1 VGAFGAMAE
10 YTESQQDVS
19 RVVATGTRRGT
30 VDSDAWQFAV
40 SYFLTGE
47 EASFK
52 GFQPK
57 TRFSPGEGTWGA
69 FEVKAR
75 VQEINVSDDAFA
87 GGADSFADPLAAARS
102 AQSYGIGLNWY
113 LNENL
118 KWVFDVERTSFE
130 GGALTGDRPD
140 EDSYQLRLAVAF

>member
-1 VGAFGAMAE
+1 MAE

-19 RVVATGTRRGT
+19 RVLTTGTRAGT

-47 EASFK
+47 EAAFK

-57 TRFSPGEGTWGA
+57 TRFSPSDGTWGA

-75 VQEINVSDDAFA
+75 VQQLNVSDDAFA
-87 GGADSFADPLAAARS
+87 GGADSFADPLAS
-102 AQSYGIGLNWY
+102 ASRADSYGIGLNWY

-118 KWVFDVERTSFE
+118 KWLFDVERTTFE
-130 GGALTGDRPD
+130 GGAATGDRHD
-140 EDSYQLRLAVAF
+140 EDSFQLRLAVAF